1 MNKNLV
7 LPKEKINDFCRR
19 NHISRLAVFGSALTE
34 DFSKDSDVDVLV
46 EFQPGH
52 VPGFAFFTMQDELSD
67 LLGRKIDLVSRK
79 GIERSRNYIRRRAIL
94 ETSEVIYAAA

>member
-19 NHISRLAVFGSALTE
+19 NHISRLAIFGSALTE
-34 DFSKDSDVDVLV
+34 DFSKDSDVDVVV

-67 LLGRKIDLVSRK
+67 LIGRKVDLNTPDFLSRYF
-79 GIERSRNYIRRRAIL
+79 RDQIL
-94 ETSEVIYAAA
+94 KTAEFQYGKN